1 MQVRIDAEFQVEGSS
16 VFQKGIIRD
25 LTAGGA
31 GLLTPEPLPSQTVLK
46 RLRFALQED
55 DQKLPPIEIEVE
67 AVVLRCGET
76 LAEEEAERYRS
87 GIHFLTLHGEPFE
100 QVRRFVY
107 ARLQAD

>member
-1 MQVRIDAEFQVEGSS
+1 VLVRIDAEFQVAGSS

-25 LTAGGA
+25 LSAGGL
-31 GLLTPEPLPSQTVLK
+31 GLLTPESLQPQTVLE
-46 RLRFALQED
+46 RLRFALPED
-55 DQKLPPIEIEVE
+55 DENLPPIEFEVE

-76 LAEEEAERYRS
+76 FAEEEAERYRS

-107 ARLQAD
+107 ARL